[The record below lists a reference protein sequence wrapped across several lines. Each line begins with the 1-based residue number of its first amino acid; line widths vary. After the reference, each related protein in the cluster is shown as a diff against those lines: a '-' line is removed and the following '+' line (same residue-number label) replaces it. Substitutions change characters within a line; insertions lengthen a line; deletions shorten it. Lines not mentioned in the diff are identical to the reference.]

1 MYEKIKETKLFKSI
15 LDPQN
20 IYNAIFAL
28 ESYVFEK
35 GLLNNS
41 DLALYYSLGDKYDI
55 DVIRDV
61 IKRCER
67 RLKDLLSSPDDLFK
81 VSVYF
86 KIKKYDDGKIK
97 YRPMHTAGLI
107 DQICMVCLLL
117 PLMFDDSSGERKL
130 SDLSKLIPHNFYGN
144 VPSTILRLFF
154 SGSEEP
160 SV

>member
-86 KIKKYDDGKIK
+86 KIKK
-97 YRPMHTAGLI
+97 
-107 DQICMVCLLL
+107 
-117 PLMFDDSSGERKL
+117 
-130 SDLSKLIPHNFYGN
+130 
-144 VPSTILRLFF
+144 
-154 SGSEEP
+154 
-160 SV
+160 